1 MPLPLTASELNCAQN
16 QGLWNA
22 DGINQPQ
29 DQKLSVLHGDEMKML
44 HHVGEITSEA
54 CKVDVY

>member
-29 DQKLSVLHGDEMKML
+29 DQQESCAIAKTTARCAL
-44 HHVGEITSEA
+44 
-54 CKVDVY
+54 YN